1 MPEHKCNRNFKFNT
15 YLLFSI
21 LFGMMIFLLLF
32 SSDNIQI
39 FDAEFR
45 WLFEFV
51 VQSITFKIDSFLKL
65 SETKNVKP
73 WNTWKGEEWNEGQ
86 IPLPLSL
93 PPSFDHPLIINF
105 VIVRHAIIQ
114 ISLKLCNPTPTSPP
128 PPQKKKKIQQKKRK
142 VKKKKITK
150 WLCLFISLVT
160 TLSRISMLI

>member
-21 LFGMMIFLLLF
+21 LFGIMIFLLLF

-45 WLFEFV
+45 WLFEFA

-65 SETKNVKP
+65 SETKNLKP
-73 WNTWKGEEWNEGQ
+73 WNTWKGEEWKEGQ

-114 ISLKLCNPTPTSPP
+114 ISLKLCNPPP
-128 PPQKKKKIQQKKRK
+128 LKKKKNTAKEKNSK
-142 VKKKKITK
+142 EKKITK